1 MNANRRI
8 LLYGN
13 SVILGSIGA
22 GLRRSSG
29 FEVATIAAPLEDP
42 HAVDAATPDIVLFD
56 LESPHTEPPFFLLN
70 THPALVLIGVSPGTN
85 VVRVWNSQQLQ
96 EMSLQGLVELIK
108 REAVD
113 RSDAPVE
120 SLPGNHTKF
129 MDGTYTNHNS
139 GHISGENGGRK

>member
-1 MNANRRI
+1 VKTNRRI

-29 FEVATIAAPLEDP
+29 FEVETITAPPGDP
-42 HAVDAATPDIVLFD
+42 HALDAAMPDIVLFD
-56 LESPHTEPPFFLLN
+56 LEASHAEAPFFLLN

-96 EMSLQGLVELIK
+96 EMSMQGLVELIK

-113 RSDAPVE
+113 RPDAPVE

-129 MDGTYTNHNS
+129 MDGTYTNHIS
-139 GHISGENGGRK
+139 GHISGKNGGSI